1 MKNRSLILTIFLTL
15 VIGCSRLPE
24 EFDWSDYKGT
34 YVGNNSAVGAILNEL
49 PAHEYLE
56 EFSLKTDQPPYEMTI
71 RYKNFQQTEAEI
83 DKEEARVVS
92 AKTDL
97 KGNAILLFALIEN
110 VDCIHFN
117 LQNQEETSFNR
128 EELTEEF
135 GDLESIVQD
144 ESSMQQLFKAIE

>member
-34 YVGNNSAVGAILNEL
+34 YVGNNSAVGSILNEL

-56 EFSLKTDQPPYEMTI
+56 NFSLKTNQPPYEMTI
-71 RYKNFQQTEAEI
+71 RYKNFQQTEVEI
-83 DKEEARVVS
+83 DREEESVVS
-92 AKTDL
+92 AKTAL

>member
-15 VIGCSRLPE
+15 VIGCSRLSE

-34 YVGNNSAVGAILNEL
+34 YVGNNSAVGSILNEL

-56 EFSLKTDQPPYEMTI
+56 NFSLKTNQPPYEMTI
-71 RYKNFQQTEAEI
+71 RYKNFQQTEVEI
-83 DKEEARVVS
+83 DREEESVVS
-92 AKTDL
+92 AKTAL

>member
-1 MKNRSLILTIFLTL
+1 MKNRSLILTLFLTL
-15 VIGCSRLPE
+15 VIGCSRSPK
-24 EFDWSDYKGT
+24 EFAWSDYKGT

-49 PAHEYLE
+49 PLE

-71 RYKNFQQTEAEI
+71 RYKNFQQTKAEI
-83 DKEEARVVS
+83 GKEEARMVS
-92 AKTDL
+92 AKTAL

>member
-92 AKTDL
+92 AKTAL

-110 VDCIHFN
+110 VEGIHFK
-117 LQNQEETSFNR
+117 LQGQEEVSFNR
-128 EELTEEF
+128 EELTKEF
-135 GDLESIVQD
+135 GNLESVVQD
-144 ESSMQQLFKAIE
+144 ESSMQQPFKAIE

>member
-1 MKNRSLILTIFLTL
+1 MWASPTPNIIE
-15 VIGCSRLPE
+15 P
-24 EFDWSDYKGT
+24 
-34 YVGNNSAVGAILNEL
+34 NNSAVGSILNEL

-56 EFSLKTDQPPYEMTI
+56 NFSLKTDQPPYEMTI
-71 RYKNFQQTEAEI
+71 RYKNFQQTEVEI
-83 DKEEARVVS
+83 DREEESVVS
-92 AKTDL
+92 AKTAL

>member
-15 VIGCSRLPE
+15 VIGCSRLPG

-56 EFSLKTDQPPYEMTI
+56 DFSLKTDQPPYEMTI

-92 AKTDL
+92 AKTAL

-110 VDCIHFN
+110 VEGIHFK
-117 LQNQEETSFNR
+117 LQGQEEVSFNR
-128 EELTEEF
+128 EELTKEF
-135 GDLESIVQD
+135 GDLESVVQD
-144 ESSMQQLFKAIE
+144 ESSMQQPFKAIE

>member
-1 MKNRSLILTIFLTL
+1 MWASPTPNIIE
-15 VIGCSRLPE
+15 P
-24 EFDWSDYKGT
+24 
-34 YVGNNSAVGAILNEL
+34 NNSAVGSILNEL

-56 EFSLKTDQPPYEMTI
+56 NFSLKTNQPPYEMTI
-71 RYKNFQQTEAEI
+71 RYKNFQQTEVEI
-83 DKEEARVVS
+83 DREEESVVS
-92 AKTDL
+92 AKTAL

>member
-56 EFSLKTDQPPYEMTI
+56 DFSLKTDQPPYEMTI
-71 RYKNFQQTEAEI
+71 RYKTLQQTEAEI

-92 AKTDL
+92 AKTAL

-110 VDCIHFN
+110 VEGIHFK
-117 LQNQEETSFNR
+117 LQGQEEVSFNR
-128 EELTEEF
+128 EELTKEF
-135 GDLESIVQD
+135 GDLESVVQD
-144 ESSMQQLFKAIE
+144 ESSMQQPFKAIE